1 MKNIYRD
8 DRHETLVK
16 RLAEQPHPLLN
27 GSLFPTIRELLCF
40 AAVVGYAEGEKKAL
54 GKKTSEIPGRVF
66 ENSDTAQDIIFLL
79 ALADNKNP
87 DILRNENESEA
98 VSIFESYANGGL
110 DVISRWIGEVPSDP
124 YGDQA
129 IIAAMQKYG
138 FFDVSDEEKSGPV
151 EIDI

>member
-1 MKNIYRD
+1 MCRFASF
-8 DRHETLVK
+8 TL
-16 RLAEQPHPLLN
+16 
-27 GSLFPTIRELLCF
+27 
-40 AAVVGYAEGEKKAL
+40 
-54 GKKTSEIPGRVF
+54 
-66 ENSDTAQDIIFLL
+66 
-79 ALADNKNP
+79 
-87 DILRNENESEA
+87 SEA